1 MHPVTPL
8 HPSEPK
14 RPDPAEA
21 LRRSG
26 LFSGATDASL
36 DALAEQARSRIWAEG
51 RTIFQRGDTDTF
63 LVAIL
68 SGRVRLALSTA
79 RGRELVLKH
88 LGPGEVI
95 GEFAL
100 IDGEPRS
107 ADAIAVTEVRGIVLE
122 RQAFL
127 RVAETRP
134 DLGLALARH
143 LCGLLRST
151 NFQMES
157 IALYDLQ
164 MRVARFL
171 QLSLRDA
178 PDAADQPTVPV
189 RWGLNQGELALIVGA
204 SRPKV
209 NQVIQSF
216 IADGILIRQG
226 NAILCVRA
234 ALEDYI
240 EAYDMGME

>member
-1 MHPVTPL
+1 MTDGARPVHSAHDL
-8 HPSEPK
+8 A
-14 RPDPAEA
+14 DL
-21 LRRSG
+21 LRRSEV
-26 LFSGATDASL
+26 FSGVDEASL
-36 DALAEQARSRIWAEG
+36 SALAELARGRTWPEG

-79 RGRELVLKH
+79 RGRELVLRH
-88 LGPGEVI
+88 VGPGDVI

-122 RQAFL
+122 RPAFL
-127 RVAETRP
+127 RVAEARP
-134 DLGLALARH
+134 ALGLALARH
-143 LCGLLRST
+143 LCSLLRNT

-171 QLSLRDA
+171 HISLRDTPGA
-178 PDAADQPTVPV
+178 EGRALVPV

-209 NQVIQSF
+209 NQVIQAF
-216 IADGILIRQG
+216 LAEGILIRQG
-226 NAILCVRA
+226 NQFLCARA
-234 ALEDYI
+234 ALETYI
-240 EAYDMGME
+240 DAYDMGAD

>member
-1 MHPVTPL
+1 MTQGLRSDRAGQDLADLLRQSPVL
-8 HPSEPK
+8 
-14 RPDPAEA
+14 
-21 LRRSG
+21 
-26 LFSGATDASL
+26 SGADEASL
-36 DALAEQARSRIWAEG
+36 SALAEMARSRTWAEG
-51 RTIFQRGDTDTF
+51 KTIFQRGDTDTF

-127 RVAETRP
+127 RVAEAHPT
-134 DLGLALARH
+134 LGLALARH

-171 QLSLRDA
+171 QLSLRETPGA
-178 PDAADQPTVPV
+178 EGQALVPV

-216 IADGILIRQG
+216 LSDGILVRQG
-226 NAILCVRA
+226 NQILCARL
-234 ALEDYI
+234 ALENYI
-240 EAYDMGME
+240 DAYDMGAD

>member
-1 MHPVTPL
+1 MTQGG
-8 HPSEPK
+8 PSDAA
-14 RPDPAEA
+14 RQDPADA

-26 LFSGATDASL
+26 LFSGADEASL
-36 DALAEQARSRIWAEG
+36 SALAAQARSRHWSEG
-51 RTIFQRGDTDTF
+51 QTIFQRGDTDTF
-63 LVAIL
+63 LIAIL

-88 LGPGEVI
+88 VGPGEVI

-107 ADAIAVTEVRGIVLE
+107 ADAVAVTDVRGIVLE

-127 RVAETRP
+127 RVADTRP
-134 DLGLALARH
+134 ALGLALARH
-143 LCGLLRST
+143 LCGLLRNT

-171 QLSLRDA
+171 QLSLRETPGA
-178 PDAADQPTVPV
+178 EGQAIVPV

-209 NQVIQSF
+209 NQVIQTF
-216 IADGILIRQG
+216 LADGILIRQG
-226 NAILCVRA
+226 STILCARA
-234 ALEDYI
+234 ALEDFI
-240 EAYDMGME
+240 EAYDMGAE